1 VVNKRMM
8 KSIIAAIVFILSNN
22 IVFAQ
27 NKIADKIVGIVDN
40 KIVLQSDVQT
50 QLNQMASQGAAMN
63 ADSRCYVY
71 QQMMLQKL
79 MVAQANHDSV
89 VVSNDEIENE
99 LDRRMNYFIGQVGS
113 KEKFEEYYH
122 KPILKFKEE
131 FREAVQEQLLA
142 QRMQQKI
149 TADSKVSPMEVKKY
163 FENIP
168 TDSLPYINAEYE
180 IGEIIIAPKVSAESR
195 LATKKL
201 LLEIKEKI
209 VSGVSFDSQAKLYSE
224 DPGSAIKGGD
234 LGLVGRGQMVPEF
247 ESALFKLKD
256 GELSD
261 IVETQY
267 GYHLIKMTAKQGE
280 KAKAKHILLVPK
292 TGIEEL
298 TAALLKLDT
307 IRKKIIADS
316 ITFKK
321 AADKYSTDEATKTN
335 GGLVQNPNDGNSLL
349 DAQLVEPDLF
359 FVVDSMKIGQ
369 ISKPII
375 YKTFDGKEAARIVYL
390 KTKTMPHK
398 ANLND
403 DYAKLQQAAISK
415 KQQQKMLDWMKR
427 TTAKNYIIIDDEYK
441 KCSTMQDWIKEN

>member
-1 VVNKRMM
+1 M

-180 IGEIIIAPKVSAESR
+180 IGEIIIAPKVSAESK
-195 LATKKL
+195 LATKKQ

-209 VSGVSFDSQAKLYSE
+209 VGGVSFDSQAKLYSE

-261 IVETQY
+261 IIETQY

-292 TGIEEL
+292 TGTEEL
-298 TAALLKLDT
+298 TTALLKLDT

-359 FVVDSMKIGQ
+359 FVVDSMKVGQ

>member
-1 VVNKRMM
+1 MM
-8 KSIIAAIVFILSNN
+8 KNIIIAIIFIFSKNF
-22 IVFAQ
+22 VFAQ
-27 NKIADKIVGIVDN
+27 NKIADKIIGIVDN

-50 QLNQMASQGAAMN
+50 QLNQMIAQGALMN

-89 VVSNDEIENE
+89 VISNDEIENE

-149 TADSKVSPMEVKKY
+149 TAESKVSPMEVKKY

-180 IGEIIIAPKVSAESR
+180 IGEIIIAPKVSIESK
-195 LATKKL
+195 LATKKQL
-201 LLEIKEKI
+201 MEIKEKI
-209 VSGVSFDSQAKLYSE
+209 VGGVSFDSQAKLYSE

-234 LGLVGRGQMVPEF
+234 LGLVARGQMVPEF

-292 TGIEEL
+292 TGIDEL
-298 TAALLKLDT
+298 TVAIMKLDT
-307 IRKKIIADS
+307 IRKKIMADS

-321 AADKYSTDEATKTN
+321 AVDKYSTDEATKVN

-359 FVVDSMKIGQ
+359 FVVDSMTVGQ

-375 YKTFDGKEAARIVYL
+375 FKTMDGKDATRIVWL

-403 DYAKLQQAAISK
+403 DYAKLQQATINK
-415 KQQQKMLDWMKR
+415 KQQQKMLDWMNR
-427 TTAKNYIIIDDEYK
+427 TTIKNYIIIDDEFK
-441 KCSTMQDWIKEN
+441 NCSTMQGWIKEN